1 MSRHLSPPT
10 NQELINELIKLG
22 NHIES
27 TRITGETREE
37 RLKKFMEIY
46 NYGKC
51 NKDSSKSFS
60 T

>member
-1 MSRHLSPPT
+1 MSRHFSPPT

-37 RLKKFMEIY
+37 RLKKIY
-46 NYGKC
+46 GNLQLWQM
-51 NKDSSKSFS
+51 
-60 T
+60 